1 MHGLCCKNCQID
13 TAKNSTVPF
22 LHINTLR
29 NVVGSIEGFVNVHG
43 VVDHISVVKQL
54 DLRLQNI
61 LLGVQS
67 SLLQEFKKREHQM
80 TVQLRRYPRCQV
92 VLRRHCFGF
101 SSLRNWLARC
111 CCGGSVTAV
120 GRRDLVV

>member
-1 MHGLCCKNCQID
+1 M
-13 TAKNSTVPF
+13 
-22 LHINTLR
+22 
-29 NVVGSIEGFVNVHG
+29 NVHG

-120 GRRDLVV
+120 GRREWCSFGDNRTASKLGLGIRVSPALMGF